1 MDEVMHTDAYWDAV
15 TSTRL
20 ALADYLC
27 TLAPEEW
34 DTESLCPGWRV
45 RDVAGH
51 LSVVPTI
58 TLREMAA
65 AAPAAAFSPHRINSA
80 LAIRYGSLH
89 PEQIVTRI
97 RQHAYQQTTARG
109 LDTANA
115 LFDLVVHSQDI
126 ALPLG
131 RDYDVPVAHS
141 LAGLRRV
148 WTMGWPFRARRRL
161 GHLTLSATD
170 GSWVVGTGPQV
181 RGDALSLLLL
191 LTGRVDA
198 AAPKLE
204 GPGTTLLR

>member
-1 MDEVMHTDAYWDAV
+1 MDEVMHSGAYWDAV
-15 TSTRL
+15 TSARL
-20 ALADYLC
+20 ALADYLS

-58 TLREMAA
+58 TLREMVA
-65 AAPAAAFSPHRINSA
+65 AAPAAGFNPHRINT
-80 LAIRYGSLH
+80 AIAVRYGSL
-89 PEQIVTRI
+89 PPAQIVTRI
-97 RQHAYQQTTARG
+97 RQHAHEQTTARG

-115 LFDLVVHSQDI
+115 LFDLAVHSQDI

-131 RDYDVPVAHS
+131 RTYDVPVAHS

-148 WTMGWPFRARRRL
+148 WAMGWPFRARQRL
-161 GHLTLSATD
+161 GHLTLRATD
-170 GSWVVGTGPQV
+170 GNWVVGTGPEV
-181 RGDALSLLLL
+181 RGDALTLLML
-191 LTGRVDA
+191 LTGRVNV
-198 AAPKLE
+198 AAPKLQ